1 MQPIKTFTTQI
12 ITVPNENIDT
22 DQIIPARYLK
32 VTDKAGLGE
41 GLFFDWRARDPNF
54 ILNQPRAKEAH
65 VLIAG
70 DNFGCGS
77 SREHAPWALQGFG
90 FKAVISTSFGDIFR
104 NNAQKNGLLPIIVD
118 KETLRQLI
126 SLAEEDPTATITV
139 DLATQ
144 TITLPDGRSVSFP
157 FDGFNKQMLL
167 QGVDELGYLL
177 AKDDALTQ
185 FEQTHMGGPVTT
197 NT

>member
-1 MQPIKTFTTQI
+1 
-12 ITVPNENIDT
+12 
-22 DQIIPARYLK
+22 LK